1 MPTPEPKLAPTAE
14 NSFYTPPFEIKL
26 GENSSFD
33 DGPPDDVELLRVGTF
48 YHKGEKID
56 VTREHLNSFIK
67 NFSEQVRGIDLAI
80 DYSHENDGKAAGWI
94 TQVYLDG
101 PTKEVLRAK
110 VKWTETGRKM
120 LAEKEFRYVS
130 AEFHMAYRDNET
142 LKAYGPTLL
151 GAGLTN
157 RPVVKHMQPIVQ
169 LSESNTGQAMEVVLA
184 KLDQLQKELDAVK
197 MNLQTKENEPEKE
210 EIEMPTE
217 LELLQAQLTEMK
229 AQNATLQEK
238 VNTLECDA
246 KKFSEEKAAA
256 AKKDEFDGLLKAN
269 KAVEA
274 QREAFMSGDLK
285 KFAELAQEPKTV
297 RLSEGAEGD
306 ETENEETVSAKIMKF
321 AEKLVADK
329 KAPDLGAAIS
339 AVLADPEHKALSE
352 AYANGVTK
360 L

>member
-1 MPTPEPKLAPTAE
+1 MLTKKPANTAE
-14 NSFYTPPFEIKL
+14 ASFYTPPFEIKL

-33 DGPPDDVELLRVGTF
+33 DAPPEDIELLRVGTF
-48 YHKGEKID
+48 YHKGEKIE
-56 VTREHLNSFIK
+56 VTREHLHSFVK

-80 DYSHENDGKAAGWI
+80 DYSHENEGKAAGWI

-101 PTKEVLRAK
+101 PTQEVMRAK
-110 VKWTETGRKM
+110 VKWTEGGRKM

-142 LKAYGPTLL
+142 LKAYGPTLM

-184 KLDQLQKELDAVK
+184 KLDELQKELDAVK
-197 MNLQTKENEPEKE
+197 MNLQTKENEPKKE
-210 EIEMPTE
+210 VITMPTE
-217 LELLQAQLTEMK
+217 LETLQAQLTEMK
-229 AQNATLQEK
+229 AQNASLQEK

-246 KKFSEEKAAA
+246 KKFAEEKAAA
-256 AKKDEFDGLLKAN
+256 AKREEFDAILKSG

-274 QREAFMSGDLK
+274 QREAFVSGDVK
-285 KFAELAQEPKTV
+285 KFAELAQEPKTI
-297 RLSEGAEGD
+297 RLSEGEDKATPKEG
-306 ETENEETVSAKIMKF
+306 ETVSDKIKLL

-329 KAPDLGAAIS
+329 KAADLGSAIS
-339 AVLADPEHKALSE
+339 MVLNDPEHKTLSE